1 MKRQEFT
8 CYLQELGF
16 IDQFSCLSNIIN
28 VELKMRPIKQKD
40 EAAVM
45 AQCMDFN
52 SEQVPDAKLS
62 FSQ

>member
-1 MKRQEFT
+1 M
-8 CYLQELGF
+8 QELGF

>member
-1 MKRQEFT
+1 
-8 CYLQELGF
+8 LQELGF
-16 IDQFSCLSNIIN
+16 VNQFSSLSNIIY
-28 VELKMRPIKQKD
+28 VELKMRPLIQKD
-40 EAAVM
+40 EASVM

>member
-1 MKRQEFT
+1 MRRQEFISF
-8 CYLQELGF
+8 LQELGF
-16 IDQFSCLSNIIN
+16 VNQFSCLSNFIY

-40 EAAVM
+40 EAAVI